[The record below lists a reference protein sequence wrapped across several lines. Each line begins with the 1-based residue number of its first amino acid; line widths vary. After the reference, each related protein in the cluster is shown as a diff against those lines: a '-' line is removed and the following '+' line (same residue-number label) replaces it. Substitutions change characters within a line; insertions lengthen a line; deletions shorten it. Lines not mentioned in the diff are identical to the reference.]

1 MKRKILAIVVG
12 LLAAWMSFATWQYQ
26 RLSYE
31 RELIGQSTRHSAR
44 SVMSALIG
52 GIQSHRRLG
61 RFFEQQLES
70 MLVEVT
76 SSGEVLAAEVRNQSG
91 QPLMRAGRLDLLA
104 DPPGIELGDTWI
116 DGGFRLVQRFHIE
129 PVDDGGPGWGPGGPG
144 AQGGMGMGSGRGM
157 GRRQEFGDLPERF
170 GTGGTFY
177 AVLVMDR
184 ARHDQMVQRSVWS
197 FIFISIAG
205 GLVLVSVALAWRASV
220 RLVESRGRE
229 QLLET
234 ETRHWRELSQAAAG
248 LAHETRNPLGL
259 IRGWTQRLAQDEN
272 DPATQ
277 RQHADAV
284 IEECDRVTARINHFL
299 AFARPCD
306 PKRQPVDT
314 EEIVDQLRLILQPDL
329 ESAGLRMDFEPEP
342 GARWI
347 VADRELL
354 RQLLFNLL
362 QNAIQFAPEGTA
374 VTIRLVRERS
384 GTFCLA
390 VADRGP
396 GVAAELQ
403 DAIFAP
409 YFTTRSSGTGLGL
422 AIVRRIAL
430 AHGWTL
436 QFEPRPGGGAVFT
449 LGGIHG
455 SDQTDP
461 SGRGRRSEPAAT
473 AG

>member
-1 MKRKILAIVVG
+1 MNRKSLTIIIG
-12 LLAAWMSFATWQYQ
+12 LLVAWMSFAAWQYQ
-26 RLSYE
+26 RLGYE

-76 SSGEVLAAEVRNQSG
+76 SGGEVLAAEVRNQNG
-91 QPLMRAGRLDLLA
+91 QPLMRAGRLELLA
-104 DPPGIELGDTWI
+104 DPPAIEPGDVWI

-129 PVDDGGPGWGPGGPG
+129 PVDDGGPGWGPGG
-144 AQGGMGMGSGRGM
+144 AGGMGMGMGRGM
-157 GRRQEFGDLPERF
+157 GRRQDEPGDLPERF

-177 AVLVMDR
+177 AVLVLDR
-184 ARHDQMVQRSVWS
+184 GRHDQLVQRSTWS
-197 FIFISIAG
+197 FVFVSIAG

-220 RLVESRGRE
+220 RLVEARGRE

-259 IRGWTQRLAQDEN
+259 IRGWTQRLAQFED

-277 RQHADAV
+277 RQHAHAV
-284 IEECDRVTARINHFL
+284 VEECDRVTARINHFL

-306 PKRQPVDT
+306 PKLQAVDL
-314 EEIVDQLRLILQPDL
+314 EPFVDQLRLILQPDL
-329 ESAGLRMDFEPEP
+329 ESGRLAMDFEAPS
-342 GARWI
+342 GTWWI
-347 VADRELL
+347 MADRELL

-362 QNAIQFAPEGTA
+362 QNAVQFAPEDSS
-374 VTIRLVRERS
+374 VTIRLVPETS
-384 GTFCLA
+384 GMLSLA

-396 GVAAELQ
+396 GVAPDLQ

-409 YFTTRSSGTGLGL
+409 YFTTRPNGTGLGL

-430 AHGWTL
+430 AHGWTV
-436 QFEPRPGGGAVFT
+436 QVKPRTGGGAVFSI
-449 LGGIHG
+449 GGIHG

-461 SGRGRRSEPAAT
+461 AGRGRRSEPAAT

>member
-1 MKRKILAIVVG
+1 MNRKSLAIVVG
-12 LLAAWMSFATWQYQ
+12 LLAWTGFVAWQYQ

-76 SSGEVLAAEVRNQSG
+76 DSGEVLAAEVRNDSG
-91 QPLMRAGRLDLLA
+91 QPVMRAGRLELLA
-104 DPPGIELGDTWI
+104 DPPAIEPGDAWI
-116 DGGFRLVQRFHIE
+116 DGGFRLVHHFHIE

-144 AQGGMGMGSGRGM
+144 GMGMGRGM
-157 GRRQEFGDLPERF
+157 GRRQDELGDLPERF

-177 AVLVMDR
+177 AVLVLDR
-184 ARHDQMVQRSVWS
+184 GRHDQLVQRSVGS
-197 FIFISIAG
+197 FVFVSIAG
-205 GLVLVSVALAWRASV
+205 GLVLLSVALAWQASV
-220 RLVESRGRE
+220 RLVEAKGRE

-259 IRGWTQRLAQDEN
+259 IRGWTQRWAQFED

-277 RQHADAV
+277 RQHAHAV

-306 PKRQPVDT
+306 PSLQPVDM
-314 EEIVDQLRLILQPDL
+314 EEMFDQLRLILQPDL
-329 ESAGLRMDFEPEP
+329 ESARLSMDFEAAS
-342 GARWI
+342 GTRWI

-362 QNAIQFAPEGTA
+362 QNAVQFAPEDSS
-374 VTIRLVRERS
+374 VTIRLTPESS
-384 GTFCLA
+384 GTLTLA
-390 VADRGP
+390 VVDRGP
-396 GVAAELQ
+396 GVPPELEE
-403 DAIFAP
+403 AIFAP
-409 YFTTRSSGTGLGL
+409 YFTTRPNGTGLGL

-436 QFEPRPGGGAVFT
+436 QVKQRTGGGAVFSI
-449 LGGIHG
+449 GGIHG
-455 SDQTDP
+455 SNQTDP
-461 SGRGRRSEPAAT
+461 PGRGRRSEPAAT
-473 AG
+473 AE